1 MSILTTQNLSIGYS
15 KKGRVDIIQSGLDLQ
30 LRAGELVCLI
40 GPNGSGKSTLLRTL
54 TGLQR
59 PLAGSTF
66 LEGKD
71 IIKIKQHEKALKIAL
86 VLTERVDIEN
96 ATVFNLVSL
105 GRHPH
110 SNWWGNI
117 TGEEDAIIRDA
128 INMVHL
134 DHKVHQN
141 INELSD
147 GERQRA
153 MIAKALAQD
162 TPIIMLD
169 EPTAHLDLP
178 NRVEIMLLLHK
189 LAHKT
194 GKAILLSTHE
204 LDLALQAAD
213 RIWLMSADNGVECG
227 VPEDLVF
234 NGSFNRAFQSN
245 SFFFNAANGNFSMN
259 YPMTKKVWV
268 SGDKTR
274 MYWTLRAL
282 ARAGYVVVQ
291 DAGVKILVTE
301 QGWKLNEKDISTVED
316 LLLQLSR
323 QFTEDKIN

>member
-1 MSILTTQNLSIGYS
+1 MILTTKNLTIGYH
-15 KKGRVDIIQSGLDLQ
+15 KKGKTDIVQSELNLV

-54 TGLQR
+54 VGLQKA
-59 PLAGSTF
+59 LS
-66 LEGKD
+66 GKTAID
-71 IIKIKQHEKALKIAL
+71 GQNIATISHHEKALLISM
-86 VLTERVDIEN
+86 VLTDRVDVEN
-96 ATVFNLVSL
+96 ATVKDIVCF
-105 GRHPH
+105 GRHPY
-110 SNWWGNI
+110 SSWWGN
-117 TGEEDAIIRDA
+117 TTEEDDKFVHEALE
-128 INMVHL
+128 MVHL
-134 DHKVHQN
+134 EHKGN
-141 INELSD
+141 CYLNELSD

-213 RIWLMSADNGVECG
+213 RIWLMSVDKGIECG

-234 NGSFNRAFQSN
+234 NGSFNHTFQSK
-245 SFFFNAANGNFSMN
+245 SYFFNEANGNFSMN
-259 YPMTKKVWV
+259 YPMTKQVWV

-282 ARAGYVVVQ
+282 ARAGYMVVQ
-291 DAGVKILVTE
+291 DAETKILVTQNGWEIDEKAFETIE
-301 QGWKLNEKDISTVED
+301 QLLFELENE
-316 LLLQLSR
+316 L
-323 QFTEDKIN
+323 DK

>member
-1 MSILTTQNLSIGYS
+1 
-15 KKGRVDIIQSGLDLQ
+15 
-30 LRAGELVCLI
+30 
-40 GPNGSGKSTLLRTL
+40 
-54 TGLQR
+54 
-59 PLAGSTF
+59 
-66 LEGKD
+66 
-71 IIKIKQHEKALKIAL
+71 L
-86 VLTERVDIEN
+86 VLTERIEIEN
-96 ATVFNLVSL
+96 ATVYNLVSL

-117 TGEEDAIIRDA
+117 TDEEDTVIREAIE
-128 INMVHL
+128 MVHL
-134 DHKVHQN
+134 THKMHQN

-178 NRVEIMLLLHK
+178 NRVEIMLLLHR

-194 GKAILLSTHE
+194 DKAILLSTHE

-213 RIWLMSADNGVECG
+213 RIWLMSADKGVECG

-234 NGSFNRAFQSN
+234 DGSFNRAFESK
-245 SFFFNAANGNFSMN
+245 SYFFNASNGNFSMN

-274 MYWTLRAL
+274 MYWTFRAL
-282 ARAGYVVVQ
+282 ARAGYAVMQ
-291 DAGVKILVTE
+291 DADVQILVTE
-301 QGWKLNEKDISTVED
+301 SGWLLNDKNIFTVEE
-316 LLLQLSR
+316 LLLELECIFADHS
-323 QFTEDKIN
+323 I